1 MIGDTDFFIDLMR
14 RRSPHHA
21 AAVEKVRALEGR
33 GVRIAMTAITR
44 FELSAGIEGSA
55 SPEGERRK
63 VLRAVGAYPAFPF
76 DGPSADRAGA
86 IHGALRGRGVRI
98 PADDAMIAGIALE
111 NREPVLTRDAGH
123 FRRVEGLAVE
133 PY

>member
-21 AAVEKVRALEGR
+21 AAVEKVRSLEGR
-33 GVRIAMTAITR
+33 GIRIAMTAVTR
-44 FELSAGIEGSA
+44 FELSAGVEGST
-55 SPEGERRK
+55 SPEQERSK
-63 VLRAVGAYPAFPF
+63 VLRAVASYPALPF

-86 IHGALRGRGVRI
+86 IHGALRTGGVRI

-111 NREPVLTRDAGH
+111 NREPVLTRDVGH
-123 FRRVEGLAVE
+123 FRRVEGLLVE